1 MIEND
6 QDEALERYVTM
17 MYEEVSVEEFKE
29 AKRLPDI
36 DI

>member
-1 MIEND
+1 MIENE
-6 QDEALERYVTM
+6 QDEPLERYVTM

-29 AKRLPDI
+29 AKRLPEI